1 MPQHAFLIDL
11 TKRYEDVAQVITDI
25 REYSAAY
32 NPIVMEWV
40 VREDQKQL
48 LATEKVHEAEPGL
61 ELPARIKTIVQHM
74 SQNGASGSTIHVVSL
89 EGYVLAAVSNLNGPE
104 CCVVGHPIRSIEKNV
119 GRSPVWVPTPLS
131 DNRPYYRPPGPS
143 LSSGRSEGLSIEEAV
158 ALAKRVLREGGHTSS
173 AHPLHQNSLRPQMVF
188 RDRRATKNQS
198 DFTSRM
204 LVSTIVEIG
213 LREGWL
219 HRQIYEGRSGYEYI
233 WIEEDRQH
241 PTPVNPAPQPAAPP
255 QQTPAPIVNSH
266 ADLPAAK
273 EHPGPSATDSKQE
286 ASPTS
291 DEKTHPQK
299 PNYRDTAP
307 GQMEFFLR
315 EEEIGSPANARPF
328 LFAAV
333 RQVLAETPADIDGG
347 QLWSEVSQIASK
359 AAEGKT
365 RVQDWDRTT
374 ECFLNMLFGANLL
387 LDEREQ
393 PIPRDYSRW
402 SAKVK
407 SHVKED
413 FELRAEAYLA
423 YRIIVRRGGIQG
435 KELPTLGLAIYQ
447 QGKNDGPSPREIK
460 TNAASLIAYL
470 EQIRLVSIQDGKI
483 NPSGC

>member
-25 REYSAAY
+25 REYSAAF

-40 VREDQKQL
+40 AREDQKQL
-48 LATEKVHEAEPGL
+48 LATEKVHQAEPGL
-61 ELPARIKTIVQHM
+61 ELPARVKAIVQHM

-89 EGYVLAAVSNLNGPE
+89 EGYVLAAVSSLNGPE
-104 CCVVGHPIRSIEKNV
+104 CCVVGHPMRSIEKNV
-119 GRSPVWVPTPLS
+119 GRSPARVPAPLS
-131 DNRPYYRPPGPS
+131 NNRPYYPPPRPS
-143 LSSGRSEGLSIEEAV
+143 LSSGRPEGLSIEEAV

-173 AHPLHQNSLRPQMVF
+173 AHPLHQNSLRPQMVL
-188 RDRRATKNQS
+188 RDGRAKKNQF
-198 DFTSRM
+198 DFTSRT

-219 HRQIYEGRSGYEYI
+219 RRDIYEGRSGYEYI
-233 WIEEDRQH
+233 WIEEEKLH
-241 PTPVNPAPQPAAPP
+241 ASPVGPTLQPAAPR
-255 QQTPAPIVNSH
+255 QQTPTPIADSH
-266 ADLPAAK
+266 AALAAAE
-273 EHPGPSATDSKQE
+273 EHPVRSATDKKQE
-286 ASPTS
+286 ASPAS
-291 DEKTHPQK
+291 DEKPHPRK
-299 PNYRDTAP
+299 LNYRETAP

-315 EEEIGSPANARPF
+315 EEEIGSPASARPF

-333 RQVLAETPADIDGG
+333 RQVLAENPTDKDGG

-365 RVQDWDRTT
+365 RVTDWDRTT
-374 ECFLNMLFGANLL
+374 ECFLNMLFGASLL
-387 LDEREQ
+387 SDEREQ

-402 SAKVK
+402 STKVK

-435 KELPTLGLAIYQ
+435 REVPTLGLAIYQ

-460 TNAASLIAYL
+460 TKAATLIAYL
-470 EQIRLVSIQDGKI
+470 EQIRLVSIQDGNI
-483 NPSGC
+483 NPTGC